1 MNALQPTMHNRYAYI
16 LFLKRKSQQLP
27 LPPVTIAKFLDKMK
41 MNGRVPVLICFRQTY
56 LDQ

>member
-1 MNALQPTMHNRYAYI
+1 MNALQPTMHNQYAYI

-41 MNGRVPVLICFRQTY
+41 MNGRVPVLICL
-56 LDQ
+56 LDRLT

>member
-1 MNALQPTMHNRYAYI
+1 MNALQPTMHNQYAYI

-41 MNGRVPVLICFRQTY
+41 MKWSRASAYLFRQTY